1 VRYIRASMERP
12 AVLLVEPEAELRREL
27 ARGLSRYHYEVVPAV
42 GPEEGL
48 RFAEGLGPSV
58 VVADAR
64 LPGFGD
70 ASVLERWL
78 AGGTALP
85 KTLVLLAREPLEESD
100 LPDAV
105 RVLPAADLTADEL
118 VRKVRLVLLGRQLG
132 VDADPAVESLVGDL
146 EQSPPL
152 ELVRSLHE
160 TRFTGRL
167 ELDRGGERAE
177 IRFEGGQV
185 VGAVAERRSGRRVA
199 GIKAFCRIGRR
210 RQGPFH
216 VRPGAGGAPLP
227 AEAVV
232 TDRVEDLV
240 IRAVE
245 EVSAGELPSP
255 RSRLHLELGPA
266 FFGADFSPLE
276 QRLLQQVQRRPTAA
290 AAFDALEE
298 TDGEVLTALSGLV
311 ERGVVRIDEPEA
323 SLYVVTDSTAD
334 LPVELARSHGIHV
347 VPLSVHFGDEVRQD
361 GVDLTPKGF
370 YEKLAASGDHP
381 TTSPP
386 EPEDFLARYRELL
399 ARRDV
404 VSVHISEKMSQ
415 TVVHARQA
423 ADEAGAAERPEDPDA
438 SIEVVDSGLVSLA
451 LGLVALFAARLAARG
466 LDAVEVARRVEG
478 IKERTSALFVVD
490 TLEYLRKGGRIGA
503 ARALL
508 GTLLG
513 IKPILG
519 IGDGQVVPVDKVRG
533 GRAAHPRILELLAE
547 RADPSRPLIAAVAH
561 ANAPVWA
568 DRLRG
573 LIEARFPVAEMI
585 VAEIGPT
592 VGAHGGPGTV
602 GVAWLQPT
610 AEELT
615 LLAPL
620 GETS

>member
-1 VRYIRASMERP
+1 LRYIRAPMERP

-42 GPEEGL
+42 DPEEGI

-70 ASVLERWL
+70 AAVLERWL
-78 AGGTALP
+78 GGGGGIP
-85 KTLVLLAREPLEESD
+85 KTLLLLARGPIDDAE

-105 RVLPAADLTADEL
+105 RVLPVGDSTAEDL
-118 VRKVRLVLLGRQLG
+118 VRKVRLALLGRQLG
-132 VDADPAVESLVGDL
+132 VDADPQVESLVGDL

-152 ELVRSLHE
+152 ELVRSLH
-160 TRFTGRL
+160 RAQFTGRL
-167 ELDRGGERAE
+167 DLDRAGERAE
-177 IRFEGGQV
+177 IRFVDGQV
-185 VGAVAERRSGRRVA
+185 VGALAERRSGRRVA
-199 GIKAFCRIGRR
+199 GLKAFCRLGRR

-216 VRPGAGGAPLP
+216 LRPGSDGEPLP
-227 AEAVV
+227 AEAAVAE
-232 TDRVEDLV
+232 RVEDLV

-245 EVSAGELPSP
+245 DASAGDLPSP
-255 RSRLHLELGPA
+255 RSRLHLELGPE
-266 FFGADFSPLE
+266 FFGASFSPLE
-276 QRLLQQVQRRPTAA
+276 QRLLQEVQRRPTAA
-290 AAFDALEE
+290 AVFDALAE
-298 TDGEVLTALSGLV
+298 TDGVILAALSRLV
-311 ERGVVRIDEPEA
+311 ERGTVRIDEPEA

-347 VPLSVHFGDEVRQD
+347 VPLSVHFGDEVRRD

-370 YEKLAASGDHP
+370 YEMLGARREHP
-381 TTSPP
+381 STSPP

-404 VSVHISEKMSQ
+404 VSIHISEKMSQ

-423 ADEAGAAERPEDPDA
+423 ADEAGKAARPEDPDA
-438 SIEVVDSGLVSLA
+438 AIEVVDSGLVSLA

-466 LDAVEVARRVEG
+466 LDAADVVRRVGE
-478 IKERTSALFVVD
+478 IAPRTSALFVVD

-519 IGDGQVVPVDKVRG
+519 IGDGQVVPVDRVRG

-547 RADPSRPLIAAVAH
+547 RADPERPIVAAVAH

-573 LIEARFPVAEMI
+573 LVEERFPVAEMI

-610 AEELT
+610 PEELP

>member
-1 VRYIRASMERP
+1 MQRL

-27 ARGLSRYHYEVVPAV
+27 ARGLSRYQYEIVPAV
-42 GPEEGL
+42 DAEEGL
-48 RFAEGLGPSV
+48 RFAAGLGPSV

-70 ASVLERWL
+70 AGVLERWL
-78 AGGTALP
+78 DGGTALP
-85 KTLVLLAREPLEESD
+85 KTLLLLAREPVDDSA
-100 LPDAV
+100 LPEAV
-105 RVLPAADLTADEL
+105 RVLPAADLGSEEL

-132 VDADPAVESLVGDL
+132 VDADPEVESLVGDL

-152 ELVRSLHE
+152 ELVRALHE
-160 TRFTGRL
+160 ARFTGRL
-167 ELDRGGERAE
+167 ELDRVGERAE
-177 IRFEGGQV
+177 IRLVDGQV

-199 GIKAFCRIGRR
+199 GLKAFCRLGRR

-216 VRPGAGGAPLP
+216 LRLGVDGVPLP
-227 AEAVV
+227 AEAAVA
-232 TDRVEDLV
+232 DRVEDLV

-245 EVSAGELPSP
+245 DASAGELPSP

-266 FFGADFSPLE
+266 FFGATFSPLE
-276 QRLLQQVQRRPTAA
+276 QRVLQEIQRRPTAA
-290 AAFDALEE
+290 AVFDALAE
-298 TDGEVLTALSGLV
+298 TDGEVLAALSGLV
-311 ERGVVRIDEPEA
+311 ERGAVRIDEPEA

-334 LPVELARSHGIHV
+334 LPAELARSHGIHV
-347 VPLSVHFGDEVRQD
+347 VPLAVHFGDEVRHD
-361 GVDLTPKGF
+361 GVDLTPKSF
-370 YEKLAASGDHP
+370 YEKLAAGRVHP
-381 TTSPP
+381 STSPP

-404 VSVHISEKMSQ
+404 VSIHLSEKMSQ
-415 TVVHARQA
+415 TVVHARLA
-423 ADEAGAAERPEDPDA
+423 AEEAGTAARPEDPDA

-466 LDAVEVARRVEG
+466 LDAVEVARRVEELKG
-478 IKERTSALFVVD
+478 RTSALFVVD

-508 GTLLG
+508 GSLLG

-547 RADPSRPLIAAVAH
+547 RADPERPIVAAIAH

-573 LIEARFPVAEMI
+573 LVEARFPVAEMI

-592 VGAHGGPGTV
+592 VGVHGGPGTV

-610 AEELT
+610 ADELP